1 MGPFFAPQTSVEA
14 SLTPLSTSDDAIHVI
29 EDSMPLE
36 RILEAVEK
44 SHAPYPSPEGDER
57 NCEYLIRR
65 AALGDNPTQEQMRA
79 VFEYG
84 F

>member
-1 MGPFFAPQTSVEA
+1 
-14 SLTPLSTSDDAIHVI
+14 
-29 EDSMPLE
+29 MPLE
-36 RILEAVEK
+36 RVFEAVEQ
-44 SHAPYPSPEGDER
+44 SHAPYPSPESDER